1 MCPLHTEAWGR
12 GWDKFASTYHTLLH
26 RPRYLGAGGCLPLRS
41 WSPGS
46 HAEGST
52 FLLATR
58 DSKVTLYR
66 ARHILGI
73 QCIVGKWILQQ
84 IQRWK
89 TTARELL
96 TSQPCFKNRPPIKN
110 GKWGGGER
118 EQKKLYWFLN
128 ITPDAPWKKIQNVL
142 RSLAHEKLLLGPF
155 QKNVLIRTLCRTH
168 PGLHAEGHTPLLTY
182 MRCTQHPCK
191 GEPPRRRSTPAA

>member
-1 MCPLHTEAWGR
+1 MVNQVQERLGAQLCGKSPHSFRQGNQLNWSMAFTIQGLSSDQKPEATYSITAVGRGVRNTCPLHTEAWGR

-26 RPRYLGAGGCLPLRS
+26 MPCYLGAGGCLPLRS
-41 WSPGS
+41 WSLGS
-46 HAEGST
+46 HADGST

-66 ARHILGI
+66 ARRILGI

-110 GKWGGGER
+110 GKWGVER
-118 EQKKLYWFLN
+118 GSKRNF
-128 ITPDAPWKKIQNVL
+128 I
-142 RSLAHEKLLLGPF
+142 SF
-155 QKNVLIRTLCRTH
+155 
-168 PGLHAEGHTPLLTY
+168 
-182 MRCTQHPCK
+182 
-191 GEPPRRRSTPAA
+191 